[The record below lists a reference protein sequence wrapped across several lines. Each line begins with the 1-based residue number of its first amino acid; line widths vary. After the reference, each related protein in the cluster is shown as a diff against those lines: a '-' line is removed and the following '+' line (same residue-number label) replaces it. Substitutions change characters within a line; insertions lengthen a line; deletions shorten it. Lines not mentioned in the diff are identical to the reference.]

1 MRRRMLHKDG
11 QAQANPCTSD
21 RGMSKGGFVTVK
33 VSALRGPG
41 HQKIAVILP
50 RNSGDVYHASSSRPP
65 NPFPRFSSCQ
75 NSPWVVT
82 RCRLFRQDVVKQ
94 LRDDV
99 KVILAR
105 ESIEFERAEGD
116 RMDVPIDY
124 RLLGGMLKAA
134 ADPEVS
140 IASFAQGVRVG
151 PGSRMPRCPRIYAKK
166 KKWRI
171 PEQRE
176 QVDVD

>member
-1 MRRRMLHKDG
+1 M
-11 QAQANPCTSD
+11 
-21 RGMSKGGFVTVK
+21 
-33 VSALRGPG
+33 
-41 HQKIAVILP
+41 
-50 RNSGDVYHASSSRPP
+50 
-65 NPFPRFSSCQ
+65 
-75 NSPWVVT
+75 
-82 RCRLFRQDVVKQ
+82 VKQ

-140 IASFAQGVRVG
+140 IASFAQGLRVG
-151 PGSRMPRCPRIYAKK
+151 PGSRMPRCLRLHAKK

-176 QVDVD
+176 QVDVGEVLATQGVCGTETTRPPVQGRG